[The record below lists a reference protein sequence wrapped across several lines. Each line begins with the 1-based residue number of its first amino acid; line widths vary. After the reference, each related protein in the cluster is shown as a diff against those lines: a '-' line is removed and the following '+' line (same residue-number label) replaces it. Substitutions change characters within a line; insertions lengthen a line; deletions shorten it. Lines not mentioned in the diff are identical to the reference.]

1 MRFRSDGTE
10 TWVYDKSIGVS
21 VSKVINGKPTT
32 YCANS
37 DGTPAAEQKLIKH
50 AALSPDG
57 FCMGGSYKTTFSLD
71 TNYPESTTTTLRV
84 RVSDFS
90 IGSPTETQST
100 NPAFYSKIFKE
111 IADGLFIDAIEL
123 TPAEMQ

>member
-37 DGTPAAEQKLIKH
+37 DGTPAAEQKLI
-50 AALSPDG
+50 
-57 FCMGGSYKTTFSLD
+57 
-71 TNYPESTTTTLRV
+71 
-84 RVSDFS
+84 SD
-90 IGSPTETQST
+90 
-100 NPAFYSKIFKE
+100 
-111 IADGLFIDAIEL
+111 
-123 TPAEMQ
+123 